1 MNFNVFSNALL
12 KSYLSVDHFFDCTQN
27 LPVYEQIN
35 TFVKTKNYI
44 LRSTCNISKI
54 WTDTAVEYT
63 SKIKF

>member
-35 TFVKTKNYI
+35 TFVKTKKLY
-44 LRSTCNISKI
+44 LK
-54 WTDTAVEYT
+54 EYM
-63 SKIKF
+63 